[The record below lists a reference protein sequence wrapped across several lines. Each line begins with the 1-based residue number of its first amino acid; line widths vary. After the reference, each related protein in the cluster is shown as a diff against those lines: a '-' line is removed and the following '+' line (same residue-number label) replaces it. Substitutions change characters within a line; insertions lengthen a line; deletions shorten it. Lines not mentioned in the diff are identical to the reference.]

1 MGRHN
6 ETKKIGGRRLNDETK
21 WRVIFLKKNGKLSN
35 RQIAA
40 CCKISPS
47 TVTNLWEKYNETG
60 SVNERNDLRTGAPRK
75 TTPKQDRALVRAS
88 ERDRFKTAPQ
98 HRRDFIAQG
107 PRLSVSTIKRRLKEG
122 NMNGRVARKKPLI
135 SEVNA
140 QARLK
145 YALSKRHWTADQ
157 WLKVMWSDESRFSLF
172 PKCGKVY
179 VRRRPGEEFHRQCL
193 KPTVKRSGGSIMVW
207 GCVSGAGMGK
217 LKRLQGK
224 LDTEAYYRILRHQM
238 GPSMKLQGGR
248 ESFIFMQDNA
258 HVHTAKKNL
267 QFLERNNYN
276 LLDHPAQS
284 SDLNP
289 LENIWWA
296 IEQALLDLPLP
307 SNANDLFEKIEQIW
321 NYPTDKLLKYI
332 KSMPSRIEAVIQ
344 AKGWHT
350 KY

>member
-1 MGRHN
+1 
-6 ETKKIGGRRLNDETK
+6 
-21 WRVIFLKKNGKLSN
+21 
-35 RQIAA
+35 
-40 CCKISPS
+40 
-47 TVTNLWEKYNETG
+47 
-60 SVNERNDLRTGAPRK
+60 
-75 TTPKQDRALVRAS
+75 
-88 ERDRFKTAPQ
+88 
-98 HRRDFIAQG
+98 
-107 PRLSVSTIKRRLKEG
+107 
-122 NMNGRVARKKPLI
+122 
-135 SEVNA
+135 
-140 QARLK
+140 
-145 YALSKRHWTADQ
+145 
-157 WLKVMWSDESRFSLF
+157 
-172 PKCGKVY
+172 
-179 VRRRPGEEFHRQCL
+179 
-193 KPTVKRSGGSIMVW
+193 MVW

-224 LDTEAYYRILRHQM
+224 LDTEAYYRILRYEM
-238 GPSMKLQGGR
+238 GPSMKIQGGR

-296 IEQALLDLPLP
+296 IEQELLDLPLP

-321 NYPTDKLLKYI
+321 NNYPTDKLLKYI